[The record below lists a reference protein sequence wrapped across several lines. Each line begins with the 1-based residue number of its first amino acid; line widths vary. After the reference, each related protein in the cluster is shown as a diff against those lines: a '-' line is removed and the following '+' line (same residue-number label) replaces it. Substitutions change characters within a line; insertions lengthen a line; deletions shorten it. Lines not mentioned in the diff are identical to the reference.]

1 MTVYQDV
8 VSPGGART
16 IFAQGFLGVGRLL
29 FESWLKPL
37 ATVTTVQ
44 LPTCPAVATAGCGLS
59 ALVQLRNKGIHS
71 HRHVVLAG
79 GLQAVGDALQ
89 RRLRSLPSKEVRCD
103 VDLIC

>member
-8 VSPGGART
+8 VSPGGAHT
-16 IFAQGFLGVGRLL
+16 IFAQGFLGVGRLS

-59 ALVQLRNKGIHS
+59 FRYEIKAS
-71 HRHVVLAG
+71 TAT
-79 GLQAVGDALQ
+79 DT
-89 RRLRSLPSKEVRCD
+89 SY
-103 VDLIC
+103 